1 MGVPTLGC
9 HCAVCESSDPHDKRT
24 RPSVLLSYG
33 GHNVVIDTTP
43 DFRYQAL
50 RAHIDRLDAVVYT
63 HGHADHV
70 MGLDDIR
77 PYNLKQRGVIPIYAS
92 AETLALLRRQF
103 GYIFDDAPAESI
115 VPMVELH
122 EIDGPFD
129 LFGARIVPVPA
140 MHGSH
145 PVLGFRVGSVAYLT
159 DFSRVPESSK
169 ALLQNLDHFILDALR
184 YVPHPTHSTVER
196 SLALV
201 RELKAKH
208 AWFTHICHD
217 LSHAEANAR
226 LPEDVRLAYDGLQFE
241 VPL

>member
-33 GHNVVIDTTP
+33 GRNVVIDTTP
-43 DFRYQAL
+43 DFRYQAM

-63 HGHADHV
+63 HAHADHIL
-70 MGLDDIR
+70 GLDDIR
-77 PYNLKQRGVIPIYAS
+77 PFNLKQKGVVPIYAS

-103 GYIFDDAPAESI
+103 AYIFDEAPAEST
-115 VPMVELH
+115 VPLVELH

-129 LFGARIVPVPA
+129 LYGARIIPVAA
-140 MHGSH
+140 MHGSQ
-145 PVLGFRVGSVAYLT
+145 PVLGFRLGSVAYLT

-169 ALLQNLDHFILDALR
+169 ALLQNLDHLILDALR
-184 YVPHPTHSTVER
+184 YVPHPTHSTVEQ

-201 RELKAKH
+201 RELKPQH

-217 LSHAEANAR
+217 LGHAEANTR
-226 LPEDVRLAYDGLQFE
+226 LPENVRLAYDGLQFE